1 MKEELDQSKPYVP
14 LLERSSQ
21 LMEESILSES
31 ARLEIDA
38 TPLPLRK
45 KARKLKAKAE
55 KAARKRSIEEMDKE
69 NDHQD
74 VSNVHVQ
81 YNGNMLTPM
90 RENTFAHNYINT
102 CQKFCG
108 VAMCLAP
115 RSSHVFLSFHRKLRN
130 MEGPDKVSLESS
142 ILRVHNTLL
151 SCSGVALQPC
161 TVLVQTSI
169 YLC

>member
-1 MKEELDQSKPYVP
+1 MDQSKPYVP

-31 ARLEIDA
+31 VKLEIDA

-90 RENTFAHNYINT
+90 RENTFAHI
-102 CQKFCG
+102 
-108 VAMCLAP
+108 
-115 RSSHVFLSFHRKLRN
+115 
-130 MEGPDKVSLESS
+130 
-142 ILRVHNTLL
+142 
-151 SCSGVALQPC
+151 
-161 TVLVQTSI
+161 
-169 YLC
+169 